1 MKKKLAKK
9 AIKSASSFIKKRFP
23 RDKKN
28 LSMPSTA
35 ERAKKAKVRADM
47 LSSTPRTSEGKI
59 IKQIPKPYPA
69 KQAKKEQFLAN
80 PSKKKF
86 KRNLL
91 PKQY

>member
-9 AIKSASSFIKKRFP
+9 AVESASSFIKKRFP
-23 RDKKN
+23 REKKN
-28 LSMPSTA
+28 ISLGSPA
-35 ERAKKAKVRADM
+35 DRAKKAKVRADM
-47 LSSTPRTSEGKI
+47 LSSAPRTSEGKI

-69 KQAKKEQFLAN
+69 KQAKKEQFLSN